1 MPNGSNRAKHEI
13 NEGRDFANA
22 SLRHPPFCLPQTA
35 LFGLGRILGGGLYH
49 VVEDFLELF
58 EARSRDDNVVASSV
72 DVFGDAQEPSPRIL
86 FERKQKRLAL
96 NLNLVAL
103 QSVFLYRRS
112 RLAIWRPP
120 PPKW

>member
-1 MPNGSNRAKHEI
+1 MTGQTALMRI
-13 NEGRDFANA
+13 CF
-22 SLRHPPFCLPQTA
+22 HPPFGVA
-35 LFGLGRILGGGLYH
+35 AASLFGLGRVLGGCLDH
-49 VVEDFLELF
+49 LVEDFLELF
-58 EARSRDDNVVASSV
+58 KARGRDDNVVASPV
-72 DVFGDAQEPSPRIL
+72 DVFGDAQESSARIL

-112 RLAIWRPP
+112 WLLAIGPP